1 MARGRTLTDAEREVL
16 RQEARGLD
24 AKASVRPFCEEHAQL
39 LGCHWSTI
47 YRTIQPEVT
56 TSRKTRSDAGTS
68 RSLDEEALSDLAG
81 LVTQYDYDA
90 ELAIDTLNANRALS
104 GEPMVEIHPETLRRH
119 LRRLGVSRRE
129 NAQDLRVHR
138 RWEAPHPGFL
148 WQMDST
154 VAASW
159 WIDTDDTVGYEAPV
173 TLNKTK
179 AGNGKP
185 RIWLLGLVDD
195 HSRVKWARFYT
206 ANSALAW
213 RDMLIRAMRGF
224 SPDTD
229 KWPAFGIPE
238 RVYTDQDSAM
248 KSAVM
253 TQMLEVL
260 GIERMLAMPST
271 EQETNAQAKG
281 KVERFLGV
289 LLHGFEKTIRA
300 KRVSHLSELNQYLF
314 QHLVWLNTRVHSET
328 GVAPFARW
336 ITKRDVRVLPPQEVM
351 ARVLRREVE
360 RTITPHVTI
369 SLEGKTYQLPRR
381 APFVDFVRHKV
392 TVLYHEADL
401 SKISVVLNG
410 EEHVVDAVEALPDV
424 AGEFHKAETPAAVA
438 KKRELMARDL
448 SHIDPLAVHEHRT
461 RRDAQQYLYRPETT
475 PIVIPDRELAPVLIR
490 RGKATDRAQRAGVM
504 SIPPTQLERAALG
517 RLFGDRKEIPESELD
532 RWITERDVLPGE
544 DQQRKATGA

>member
-1 MARGRTLTDAEREVL
+1 MSRGRRLTDAERQEL
-16 RQEARGLD
+16 RREARGLD
-24 AKASVRPFCEEHAQL
+24 ANASIRPFCDEHAKL
-39 LGCHWSTI
+39 LGCHWSTV
-47 YRTIQPEVT
+47 YRTIQADLP

-68 RSLDEEALSDLAG
+68 RSLDEQTLGDLAAI
-81 LVTQYDYDA
+81 VAQYDYDA
-90 ELAIDTLNANRALS
+90 ELAIDTLNANRAAA
-104 GEPMVEIHPETLRRH
+104 GEAEVEIHPETLRRH

-138 RWEAPHPGFL
+138 RWEAPHPGYL

-185 RIWLLGLVDD
+185 RIWLLGIVDD
-195 HSRVKWARFYT
+195 HTRVRWARFYT

-224 SPDTD
+224 SPDLE

-253 TQMLEVL
+253 SQMLEL
-260 GIERMLAMPST
+260 LAIERLLAMPST

-289 LLHGFEKTIRA
+289 LLHGFEKTVRA
-300 KRVSHLSELNQYLF
+300 KRVSHLSELNRLLF
-314 QHLVWLNTRVHSET
+314 QHLAWLNGRRHAET
-328 GVAPFARW
+328 GEAPFERW
-336 ITKRDVRVLPPQEVM
+336 LKKRDVRVLPPEEVM
-351 ARVLRREVE
+351 GRVLRREVE
-360 RTITPHVTI
+360 RVVAADVSIA
-369 SLEGKTYQLPRR
+369 LDGKTYQLPRR
-381 APFVDFVRHKV
+381 APFVDQIKKKV

-401 SKISVVLNG
+401 SKISVVIHG
-410 EEHVVDAVEALPDV
+410 EEHVVEAVEALPDV
-424 AGEFHKAETPAAVA
+424 AGEFKQAETPAAVEL
-438 KKRELMARDL
+438 KRELLQRDL

-461 RRDAQQYLYRPETT
+461 KRADRQYVYRPETT
-475 PIVIPDRELAPVLIR
+475 PIVVPDRELAPVMVR
-490 RGKATDRAQRAGVM
+490 RGKATDRAQRAGV
-504 SIPPTQLERAALG
+504 IQVPPTDLERAALG

-532 RWITERDVLPGE
+532 RWIADRATTRGD
-544 DQQRKATGA
+544 DRKQATGA